1 MYSAAARDQHLAG
14 RRARG
19 RNLAMTT
26 THSPRTNADLA
37 AIVAC
42 DLTPDLQVA
51 LIRRGPISDQAP
63 EQAIA
68 YAASVRDA
76 CTAAV
81 PGDDSL
87 AAAYVAANTSLAEVE
102 RQLQSVSVLSMAFGL
117 ARDYDQQI
125 TVQEGELVNACPS
138 PIEIHP
144 TDEGVL
150 MELYTNSV
158 RNAEFL
164 LSESNGQR
172 SRELIVIPA
181 GQGNLVA
188 GTLLKADNTKAAD
201 GADAVKVLYGA
212 VDASTEAVK
221 ATAIARDAEVHGEL
235 LSWASDTTADEKLLS
250 VQSLQQAGITVRW
263 TSLPIKSGAADQIE
277 FVQVPVGG
285 AAAASIGPIVAH
297 IKDVFGALV
306 NGSAASVTLTKTTSA
321 GSLTGGGA
329 KAAVNG
335 VATWPAVSF
344 SAAGTFTLT
353 AASAGLTSDR
363 RPPNFE

>member
-1 MYSAAARDQHLAG
+1 
-14 RRARG
+14 
-19 RNLAMTT
+19 MTT

-221 ATAIARDAEVHGEL
+221 ATAIARG
-235 LSWASDTTADEKLLS
+235 
-250 VQSLQQAGITVRW
+250 
-263 TSLPIKSGAADQIE
+263 
-277 FVQVPVGG
+277 
-285 AAAASIGPIVAH
+285 
-297 IKDVFGALV
+297 
-306 NGSAASVTLTKTTSA
+306 
-321 GSLTGGGA
+321 GGGA
-329 KAAVNG
+329 RRAVELG
-335 VATWPAVSF
+335 Q
-344 SAAGTFTLT
+344 
-353 AASAGLTSDR
+353 R
-363 RPPNFE
+363 HHCR